1 MPIVSGVKTIDSR
14 ERRGVMVFQ
23 EKTYC
28 VLVVSSTESF
38 GTSMAPLLPPTDY
51 YPVVYARS
59 SAEAQRLLA
68 ENSYD
73 IVIINT
79 PLSDDFGLRLASY
92 VSSNTTAGVL
102 LLVKSDR
109 YTETSAKMLSYG
121 VMTLPK
127 PTSSQMLTQTLGVL
141 CATRERLRQMEEK
154 QLSVEQKMEEIRLV
168 NRAKWLLIETLGM
181 SEAESHRYIEKQAMD
196 LRISKAQVAR
206 NIIHTYQG

>member
-1 MPIVSGVKTIDSR
+1 
-14 ERRGVMVFQ
+14 MVFQ

-121 VMTLPK
+121 VLTLPK

>member
-1 MPIVSGVKTIDSR
+1 
-14 ERRGVMVFQ
+14 MVFQ

-168 NRAKWLLIETLGM
+168 NRAKWLLIETLCM

>member
-1 MPIVSGVKTIDSR
+1 
-14 ERRGVMVFQ
+14 MVFQ

-141 CATRERLRQMEEK
+141 CATRERLRRMEEK

-196 LRISKAQVAR
+196 LRTSKAQVAR

>member
-1 MPIVSGVKTIDSR
+1 
-14 ERRGVMVFQ
+14 MVFQ

-121 VMTLPK
+121 VMSLPK

-141 CATRERLRQMEEK
+141 CATRERLRRMEEK

>member
-1 MPIVSGVKTIDSR
+1 
-14 ERRGVMVFQ
+14 MVFQ

-127 PTSSQMLTQTLGVL
+127 PTNSQMLTQTLGVL
-141 CATRERLRQMEEK
+141 CATRERLRRMEEK

>member
-1 MPIVSGVKTIDSR
+1 
-14 ERRGVMVFQ
+14 MVFQ

-127 PTSSQMLTQTLGVL
+127 PTSSEMLTQTLGVL

>member
-1 MPIVSGVKTIDSR
+1 
-14 ERRGVMVFQ
+14 MVFQ

-141 CATRERLRQMEEK
+141 CATRERLRHMEEK

>member
-1 MPIVSGVKTIDSR
+1 MSCYLIFYGTFR
-14 ERRGVMVFQ
+14 FLNELLRGDNPRVF
-23 EKTYC
+23 ELFT
-28 VLVVSSTESF
+28 
-38 GTSMAPLLPPTDY
+38 P
-51 YPVVYARS
+51 
-59 SAEAQRLLA
+59 AQLIGLA
-68 ENSYD
+68 
-73 IVIINT
+73 II
-79 PLSDDFGLRLASY
+79 P
-92 VSSNTTAGVL
+92 AGVL

>member
-1 MPIVSGVKTIDSR
+1 
-14 ERRGVMVFQ
+14 MVFQ

-51 YPVVYARS
+51 YPVVHARS

-79 PLSDDFGLRLASY
+79 PRSDDFGLRLASC

>member
-1 MPIVSGVKTIDSR
+1 
-14 ERRGVMVFQ
+14 MVFQ

-141 CATRERLRQMEEK
+141 CATRERLRRMEEK

-196 LRISKAQVAR
+196 LRIPKAQVAR

>member
-1 MPIVSGVKTIDSR
+1 
-14 ERRGVMVFQ
+14 MVFQ

-79 PLSDDFGLRLASY
+79 PLSDDFGLRLASH

-141 CATRERLRQMEEK
+141 CATRERLRRMEEK

>member
-1 MPIVSGVKTIDSR
+1 
-14 ERRGVMVFQ
+14 MVFQ

-102 LLVKSDR
+102 LLVHF
-109 YTETSAKMLSYG
+109 
-121 VMTLPK
+121 
-127 PTSSQMLTQTLGVL
+127 
-141 CATRERLRQMEEK
+141 LRHGN
-154 QLSVEQKMEEIRLV
+154 QK
-168 NRAKWLLIETLGM
+168 A
-181 SEAESHRYIEKQAMD
+181 
-196 LRISKAQVAR
+196 
-206 NIIHTYQG
+206 